1 MISMIAAMD
10 RGRVIGKDGGMP
22 WSLPGDLAF
31 FKETTLHKTV
41 VMGRKT
47 FESIGRPLPKRR
59 NIVLTRNSSFSHEGI
74 EALSDMN
81 EILALAAEDEEV
93 VIMGGAE
100 LYEMF
105 LPYAA
110 RMYLTRI
117 DAEFEG
123 DTFFPA
129 FDEKEWA
136 VTAEKTGQTD
146 EKNQHPHTFQTLERV
161 VDDGQNL

>member
-10 RGRVIGKDGGMP
+10 RDRVIGKDGGMP
-22 WSLPGDLAF
+22 WKLPGDLAF
-31 FKETTLHKTV
+31 FKQTTLHKTV

-59 NIVLTRNSSFSHEGI
+59 NLVLTRNASFSHEGI
-74 EALSDMN
+74 ETISDMN
-81 EILALAAEDEEV
+81 DILALAAEDEEI

-117 DAEFEG
+117 DASFEG
-123 DTFFPA
+123 DTFFPP

-136 VTAEKTGQTD
+136 VTAEMNGQMD

-161 VDDGQNL
+161 VEDGQNL